1 MPVHGTGAYYF
12 EHGPTGPVST
22 EDFAEMLR
30 RMGYD
35 TGLDVEKLM
44 EAGGRAEL
52 LTGPRLHS
60 FVAAA
65 QIPDGALSAAS
76 GHTGS
81 GDSKATLLALTERGR
96 AELPRGIALPT
107 RAQLSS
113 QVEAALAEAAEAGGH
128 HPIF

>member
-52 LTGPRLHS
+52 
-60 FVAAA
+60 
-65 QIPDGALSAAS
+65 
-76 GHTGS
+76 
-81 GDSKATLLALTERGR
+81 
-96 AELPRGIALPT
+96 PRGIALPT
-107 RAQLSS
+107 GAQLSS

-128 HPIF
+128 HPIL